1 MTSPKFVI
9 CLQNSDY
16 PVSLEKRKIYEAIPD
31 PQAERIGHIR
41 IVDESGE
48 AYLYPSECFIG
59 SSELIRVSYPCG
71 LARRCPGGS

>member
-9 CLQNSDY
+9 CLQNNDY

-31 PQAERIGHIR
+31 PQAEQIGHIR

-48 AYLYPSECFIG
+48 AYLYLSEYFIG
-59 SSELIRVSYPCG
+59 SSE
-71 LARRCPGGS
+71 

>member
-9 CLQNSDY
+9 CQQNSDY

-48 AYLYPSECFIG
+48 AYLYPSEYFIHA
-59 SSELIRVSYPCG
+59 G
-71 LARRCPGGS
+71 LPGDDQAAVEKTA

>member
-9 CLQNSDY
+9 CLQNNDY

-31 PQAERIGHIR
+31 PRAERIGHIR

-48 AYLYPSECFIG
+48 AYLYPSAYFIHA
-59 SSELIRVSYPCG
+59 G
-71 LARRCPGGS
+71 LPGDVQAAVAKTA

>member
-9 CLQNSDY
+9 CLQNSGY

-31 PQAERIGHIR
+31 PRAERTGHIR

-48 AYLYPSECFIG
+48 AYLYPSEYFIHA
-59 SSELIRVSYPCG
+59 G
-71 LARRCPGGS
+71 LPGDVRAAVEKTA

>member
-1 MTSPKFVI
+1 MTAPKFVI

-48 AYLYPSECFIG
+48 AYLYPSEYFIHA
-59 SSELIRVSYPCG
+59 G
-71 LARRCPGGS
+71 LPGDVQAAVEKTA